1 MIKIFLRQLSINLS
15 FFFEKKVKY
24 NKKKHLIAEKYVSEK
39 VKNLYFKNPRL
50 SVHKKLS
57 FEILNLIKKKK
68 LTVFLRNSLIQN
80 IFFIH
85 NRLFIYFELKEL
97 KNDKNW
103 NIWKRLIKDSPV
115 GHPVWYFL
123 YPKSSGNRIR
133 QVYIIKKFI
142 DLNPKV
148 KLKKINKIIEIGG
161 GYGCMADIFLKI
173 NKNINYTIY
182 DMYEVNLL
190 QYYYLRMNN
199 HNPKLNLNRNSIN
212 LINKLSDLKKNNNN
226 SLTIANWSL
235 SEFPFRFRNKFI
247 PTIKNSKYTI
257 ISFQKEFEK
266 INNYDFFIKLIKKLG
281 SKYVAKIDTFKY
293 YNNSFLNKNKHYLL
307 TIQKKMKINFSLLKT
322 FKNK

>member
-1 MIKIFLRQLSINLS
+1 MIKIFLRQISINLS
-15 FFFEKKVKY
+15 FFFEKKVKF
-24 NKKKHLIAEKYVSEK
+24 NKKNHFLTEKYIEQK
-39 VKNLYFKNPRL
+39 AKDLYFKNPRL

-68 LTVFLRNSLIQN
+68 LKIFLRNSFIQN

-103 NIWKRLIKDSPV
+103 SVWKRLIKDSPI

-123 YPKSSGNRIR
+123 YPKSTGNRIR
-133 QVYIIKKFI
+133 QVYIIKKFL
-142 DLNPKV
+142 DLNPTV
-148 KLKKINKIIEIGG
+148 KLKNINKITEIGG

-173 NKNINYTIY
+173 NKRVNYTIY

-190 QYYYLRMNN
+190 QYYYLKMNN
-199 HNPKLNLNRNSIN
+199 HYPKLNSNKNNIN
-212 LINKLSDLKKNNNN
+212 LINKLNDLKRIKNN

-235 SEFPFRFRNKFI
+235 SEFPLRFRSKFI
-247 PTIKNSKYTI
+247 YTIKNSKYTI

-266 INNYDFFIKLIKKLG
+266 INNYNFFIKQVEKLG
-281 SKYVAKIDTFKY
+281 SKYDAKIDAFTH
-293 YNNSFLNKNKHYLL
+293 YNNSFLNKNKHYIL
-307 TIQKKMKINFSLLKT
+307 TIRKK
-322 FKNK
+322 